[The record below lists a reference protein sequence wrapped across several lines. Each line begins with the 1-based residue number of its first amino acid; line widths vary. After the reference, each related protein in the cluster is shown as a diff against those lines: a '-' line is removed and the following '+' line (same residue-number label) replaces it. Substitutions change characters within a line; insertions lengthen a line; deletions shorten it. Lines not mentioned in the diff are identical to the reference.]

1 MSLCKLTV
9 CFEESFWVGIV
20 ETENNGAYSVARHV
34 FGAEPTTPEVFNFI
48 CDHWND
54 LRFTHDVQVE
64 VTETKRIN
72 PKRLQRMIK
81 KRCESTRDPAQRRSR
96 RSQSN
101 EKWQRKLVKRYLVSA
116 KRSSAAS
123 SSPKEPKSASRSIAV
138 IS

>member
-9 CFEESFWVGIV
+9 CFEEPFWVGIV

-64 VTETKRIN
+64 VTETERIN
-72 PKRLQRMIK
+72 PKRLQRMIGKEMREHARPGTKAQQTLAEQREIAK
-81 KRCESTRDPAQRRSR
+81 KP
-96 RSQSN
+96 
-101 EKWQRKLVKRYLVSA
+101 VKRYLVSA
-116 KRSSAAS
+116 KRSSDAS
-123 SSPKEPKSASRSIAV
+123 SSPKESKSASRSIAV